1 MSYDIDLVNRKTR
14 ETVSMNR
21 PQFIR
26 GGTVPAVLDEATGRL
41 VQTTQCDASINITYN
56 YSSYFYGATE
66 GDKRFAHK
74 DSDGEVEYGIRGLY
88 GKSALESIPM
98 LKDMIA
104 RITEKYQ
111 DKDGNWLVTE
121 RKKPHYFDKNG
132 NEIADPIR
140 GILHG
145 EDYEVK
151 EEVYEVSE
159 GDTSNYW
166 EATAGNA
173 IESLWN
179 MIFIATD
186 QMMNEDVVW
195 DGD

>member
-41 VQTTQCDASINITYN
+41 VQTTQRDASINITYN
-56 YSSYFYGATE
+56 YSSYFYEATE
-66 GDKRFAHK
+66 GDERFAHK

-104 RITEKYQ
+104 RITEK
-111 DKDGNWLVTE
+111 
-121 RKKPHYFDKNG
+121 
-132 NEIADPIR
+132 
-140 GILHG
+140 
-145 EDYEVK
+145 
-151 EEVYEVSE
+151 
-159 GDTSNYW
+159 
-166 EATAGNA
+166 
-173 IESLWN
+173 
-179 MIFIATD
+179 
-186 QMMNEDVVW
+186 
-195 DGD
+195 

>member
-1 MSYDIDLVNRKTR
+1 MSYDIDLVNKKTR
-14 ETVSMNR
+14 ETVSLNR

-26 GGTVPAVLDEATGRL
+26 GGTVPAVLDEVTGRL
-41 VQTTQCDASINITYN
+41 VQTTQRDASINITYN
-56 YSSYFYGATE
+56 YSPYFYGATE
-66 GDKRFAHK
+66 GDKRFEHT
-74 DSDGEVEYGIRGLY
+74 DSKGEVGYGIRGLY
-88 GKSALESIPM
+88 GKSAIESIPM

-104 RITEKYQ
+104 RIIEKYQ
-111 DKDGNWLVTE
+111 DEHGDWLVTE
-121 RKKPHYFDKNG
+121 RKKSHYFDKNG
-132 NEIADPIR
+132 NEITDPIR

-145 EDYEVK
+145 EEYEVK

-159 GDTSNYW
+159 GDTSDYW

-186 QMMNEDVVW
+186 QMMNKDAVW